1 MFQNTLTSKYLFAA
15 FLLLSSIAK
24 AQDDVYQVKYDD
36 GPVKLD
42 GKLSEPRWVAAKA
55 MQKFTQLFPSDSL
68 PATYQTEIFLSFDD
82 KNIYVGAI
90 MRSENDQF
98 IVPTLQRDFRAGGSD
113 NVTFIFDTFQ
123 DNTNAFLFGTNPM
136 GVRREALLSNGAV
149 DNSFFN
155 RFWDN
160 KWAGEAFIGEN
171 YWSCELVIPL
181 STLRYKKGSQNWNFK
196 AYRFDTQSGET
207 SVLVR
212 QPQNQIP
219 PNLGYS
225 LPITFE
231 KPLPNPGRN
240 VSLIP
245 YATASYSKDVEEG
258 GPAKK
263 GAGIGGDAKIGI
275 TSGLNLD
282 LTVNPDFS
290 TVEADQQ
297 IINLTRF
304 DVTFPEQRQ
313 FFLENSDL
321 FTTYG
326 SFNLNP
332 FVPPGAGRISGGND
346 QIFTPF
352 FTRKVGIAFDSTTGT
367 NVQSRILYGARLSGK
382 LDDNWRVGVLN
393 TMTAGDE
400 DLGID
405 AANYTVATLQRR
417 VFQRS
422 NVSAIFVNNQ
432 LGTDPESQNVFNR
445 VAGLEFNLNSIN
457 TKWQGKAFYHQS
469 FDSKPK
475 DDAYAHGI
483 TLNYITRGF
492 VAKWQ
497 HDIMGAGF
505 DAVSGFVP
513 RSDFTHINPT
523 FGFNRYPREG
533 ALIRWSYGFAWDQ
546 YFKPGIG
553 STDLK
558 AGPFLAMNFRNTSS
572 ALVSVNQN
580 YTYLFADF
588 DALRSNK
595 ELPVLKEGSG
605 YKYYSLETTYVTDRR
620 KKLTAAVRPMVG
632 GYFNGN
638 ILSLN
643 TSFTYRLQPYML
655 TTLNVAYNKIDL
667 EEGSNTVFVVGP
679 RVEVTFNRKLFWTTF
694 VQYNTQFD
702 NLNVNSRLQWRFA
715 PVSDFFLVYS
725 DNYNTNLGGL
735 KNRAIVAKL
744 TYWLNL

>member
-1 MFQNTLTSKYLFAA
+1 MAKRSLPSLFF
-15 FLLLSSIAK
+15 FLSFLSSY
-24 AQDDVYQVKYDD
+24 AQEELYTVLYDNS
-36 GPVKLD
+36 PVKLD
-42 GKLSEPRWVAAKA
+42 GKLSEPRWQKA
-55 MQKFTQLFPSDSL
+55 NVMQAFTQLFPSDSVS
-68 PATYQTEIFLSFDD
+68 AAYQTEIYLTYDE
-82 KNIYVGAI
+82 NHIYVGAK
-90 MRSENDQF
+90 MLAAGNEYVVSTF
-98 IVPTLQRDFRAGGSD
+98 QRDFGAGGSD
-113 NVTFIFDTFQ
+113 NISFIFDTFQ
-123 DNTNAFLFGTNPM
+123 DNTNAFLFGTNPL
-136 GVRREALLSNGAV
+136 GVQREALLSNGATN
-149 DNSFFN
+149 NSFFN
-155 RFWDN
+155 KFWDN
-160 KWAGEAFIGEN
+160 KWQAEAYIGDHF
-171 YWSCELVIPL
+171 WSCEIVIPF
-181 STLRYKKGSQNWNFK
+181 STLRYKKGSERWNFK

-225 LPITFE
+225 IPVEFE

-240 VSLIP
+240 ISLIP
-245 YATASYSKDVEEG
+245 YATASYSKDLEAG
-258 GPAKK
+258 TDPTKSK
-263 GAGIGGDAKIGI
+263 GFGGDAKIGV

-290 TVEADQQ
+290 TVQVDQQ
-297 IINLTRF
+297 VINLSRF
-304 DVTFPEQRQ
+304 NITLPEQRQ

-332 FVPPGAGRISGGND
+332 FLPPGSNRLGGGTD

-382 LDDNWRVGVLN
+382 IDNNWRIGLLN

-400 DLGID
+400 ELGID
-405 AANYTVATLQRR
+405 KANYTVATLQRR
-417 VFQRS
+417 VFDRS
-422 NVSAIFVNNQ
+422 NISAIFVNNQ
-432 LGTDPESQNVFNR
+432 LGTDEGGGNVFNR
-445 VAGLEFNLNSIN
+445 VAGLEYNLQTIDNR
-457 TKWQGKAFYHQS
+457 WQGKAFYHHS
-469 FDSKPK
+469 FDSDKRA
-475 DDAYAHGI
+475 DAYAHGI
-483 TLNYITRGF
+483 TLNYVRRGF

-505 DAVSGFVP
+505 NAVSGFVP

-523 FGFNRYPREG
+523 VGFNSYPKNG

-546 YFKPGIG
+546 YFKPEIG
-553 STDLK
+553 TTDLK
-558 AGPFLAMNFRNTSS
+558 AGPFLALNFRNTSS
-572 ALVSVNQN
+572 TLFSFNQN
-580 YTYLFADF
+580 YTYLFEDF
-588 DALRSNK
+588 DALRSNE
-595 ELPVLKEGSG
+595 ELPVLKEGFG
-605 YKYYSLETTYVTDRR
+605 YRYYSLETTYVTDRR
-620 KKLTAAVRPMVG
+620 KKITAALKPVIG

-638 ILSLN
+638 IVSIN
-643 TSFTYRLQPYML
+643 TSLTYRFQPYVL

-679 RVEVTFNRKLFWTTF
+679 KIETTFSRKLFWTTYI
-694 VQYNTQFD
+694 QYNSQYD
-702 NLNVNSRLQWRFA
+702 NLNINSRFQWRFA

-725 DNYNTNLGGL
+725 DNYNTLLGGL